1 MDNHII
7 PSKRYPQ
14 SRQHLFAPTAHHIA
28 YPKGHAAGALW
39 LGLALVVVSNAACND
54 VRRKGRTLSSWAHDL
69 EASEDHKRQG
79 ACEAIALFGGEGAA
93 AVPRLIT
100 LLDDNNEGIQAI
112 CEVTLSKIG
121 RPALPALEDTLNRP
135 EPNVRMRAASA
146 ILAIDPDHAQA
157 GTILAKAA
165 TGVGNA
171 EVAKYGQDA
180 IIKLRQRAVPLLL
193 PYLSD
198 PYLPVQLEV
207 VKTIGRL
214 EEHGRT
220 AVESLAAK
228 ARKSRSDIR
237 VEAIKS
243 LGKVGDKATLEPIF
257 RSLLDDADED
267 VANHAGV
274 MLQFIGSRES
284 ASGNETEPSTTR
296 PARKGK

>member
-1 MDNHII
+1 M

-14 SRQHLFAPTAHHIA
+14 SRQNSCRPKNHHVA
-28 YPKGHAAGALW
+28 CPKGHAPGYLW
-39 LGLALVVVSNAACND
+39 LGLALVLVSNAACND
-54 VRRKGRTLSSWAHDL
+54 VRRKGRTLSSWTYDL

-79 ACEAIALFGGEGAA
+79 ACEAIALFGADGAA

-100 LLDDNNEGIQAI
+100 LLDDNNEGIQAL
-112 CEVTLSKIG
+112 CEVTLSRIG
-121 RPALPALEDTLNRP
+121 RPALPALEDTLDRP
-135 EPNVRMRAASA
+135 EPHVRMRAASA

-157 GTILAKAA
+157 GKILAKAA

-180 IIKLRQRAVPLLL
+180 IIRIREKAVPLLL

-214 EEHGRT
+214 EKDGRA
-220 AVESLAAK
+220 AVEALVAK

-237 VEAIKS
+237 VEAVKA
-243 LGKVGDKATLEPIF
+243 LAKVGDKATLEPIF
-257 RSLLDDADED
+257 RSLLDDVDED
-267 VANHAGV
+267 VADHAGV

-284 ASGNETEPSTTR
+284 ASGNETEPSTAK
-296 PARKGK
+296 PSKKGK